1 MSMRPFVLSVG
12 ACILA
17 LGTAWSQST
26 GGSMQQL
33 PVGQTFKKFEM
44 PIYQEGKLK
53 YTITAIEAKGI
64 TLNRAETT
72 ELKICAYDADG
83 STVNTTVTSP
93 KADLY
98 VNEQKMRTKDT
109 VLIQRA
115 DMDASGQSCDFD
127 LKTKQLML
135 RTNVK
140 VVLKNFDASLKTKSD
155 APSAGTPAPS
165 TPSTIT
171 TPVFGPISPS
181 PLQSG
186 DSLLNSPGS
195 YSNTNSAP
203 TTPST
208 P

>member
-1 MSMRPFVLSVG
+1 MRPFVLSIG
-12 ACILA
+12 ACCLV

-26 GGSMQQL
+26 GTGAQQL
-33 PVGQTFKKFEM
+33 PVGQTFKNFEV
-44 PIYQEGKLK
+44 PIYQDGKLK
-53 YTITAIEAKGI
+53 ATITAIEAKGI
-64 TLNRAETT
+64 TLNRAETSD
-72 ELKICAYDADG
+72 LKIAIYDNGAI
-83 STVNTTVTSP
+83 TTTVTSP

-115 DMDASGQSCDFD
+115 DMEASGQSCDFD
-127 LKTKQLML
+127 LKTKQYML

-140 VVLKNFDASLKTKSD
+140 VVLKNFDSNLKTKSGD
-155 APSAGTPAPS
+155 LPAASTPA

-186 DSLLNSPGS
+186 DSILDSPGS
-195 YSNTNSAP
+195 ASSNSAP
-203 TTPST
+203 TTPSN